1 MGSSDIINALLRFGV
16 NVNSYDNT
24 QKTALHF
31 AVMNG
36 HIDTALC
43 LIRGGINF
51 STRDEENKTAMDYDE
66 TGRLNEILTKMF
78 RI

>member
-1 MGSSDIINALLRFGV
+1 
-16 NVNSYDNT
+16 
-24 QKTALHF
+24 
-31 AVMNG
+31 MNG